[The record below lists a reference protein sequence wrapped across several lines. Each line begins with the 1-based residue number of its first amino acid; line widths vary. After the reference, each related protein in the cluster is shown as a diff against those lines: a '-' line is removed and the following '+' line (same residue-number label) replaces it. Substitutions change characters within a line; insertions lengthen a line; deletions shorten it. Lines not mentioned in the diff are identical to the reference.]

1 MVFSNDVIDKL
12 IAQVEIDQ
20 PMFSGNYSNL
30 ARIAKAQLAFD
41 RPDGSIFENPLRR
54 YIELRQAMEFLHDPS
69 RASFFPSPQWRIT
82 WYDMLSQAIPED
94 EIELFC
100 SLLFASSLLSVVRY
114 WYSIDALENRLPPYW
129 DQWTEA
135 IQGNP
140 LFRGDYAEA
149 QDCGVRF
156 SSQLEGCI
164 RPVWGILSSV
174 RSVISP
180 HSLPTWILDVH
191 LAGEGHQP
199 TYCFW
204 SDKYSEIFQKG
215 AEILMLESRNDLK
228 HADTV
233 TSSKASNLRSLFRLE
248 ASRRYGLNF

>member
-12 IAQVEIDQ
+12 IAQAELDQ

-41 RPDGSIFENPLRR
+41 RPDSSIFENPLRR

-69 RASFFPSPQWRIT
+69 QASFFPSPQWRIT

-114 WYSIDALENRLPPYW
+114 WYSIDALENQLPPYW

-164 RPVWGILSSV
+164 RPVWGILSSAY
-174 RSVISP
+174 SVISP
-180 HSLPTWILDVH
+180 HSLPTWVLDLH
-191 LAGEGHQP
+191 FTGKGYQP
-199 TYCFW
+199 DYRFW
-204 SDKYSEIFQKG
+204 SDEYSKLFQKG
-215 AEILMLESRNDLK
+215 VEIILKECEFEVNEMQEGDLAK
-228 HADTV
+228 GD
-233 TSSKASNLRSLFRLE
+233 SLLNLYRLE
-248 ASRRYGLNF
+248 ASRRYNIKI

>member
-1 MVFSNDVIDKL
+1 VIIPYCELREFAKQ
-12 IAQVEIDQ
+12 AEIDQ
-20 PMFSGNYSNL
+20 PHLTGNYSNL
-30 ARIAKAQLAFD
+30 AAMARRILSFN
-41 RPDGSIFENPLRR
+41 RPHGSITENPIVR
-54 YIELRQAMEFLHDPS
+54 YLELREAMIAVRDPKGVE
-69 RASFFPSPQWRIT
+69 RDLKWRIT
-82 WYDMLSQAIPED
+82 WYEMLSQAIPED

-114 WYSIDALENRLPPYW
+114 WYSIDALENQLPPYW
-129 DQWTEA
+129 DQWTES
-135 IQGNP
+135 IQGDP
-140 LFRGDYAEA
+140 LFQGDYAKA

-156 SSQLEGCI
+156 SGQLEGCI

-204 SDKYSEIFQKG
+204 SDKCSEIFQKG